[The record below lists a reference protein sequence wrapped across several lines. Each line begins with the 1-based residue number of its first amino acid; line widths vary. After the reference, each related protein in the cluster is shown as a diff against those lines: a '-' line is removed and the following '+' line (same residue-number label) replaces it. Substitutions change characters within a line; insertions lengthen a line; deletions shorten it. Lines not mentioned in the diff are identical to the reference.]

1 MSGPVSDVYILR
13 ESGLRVRQE
22 QGCAILRRWRQAVG
36 PLAID

>member
-1 MSGPVSDVYILR
+1 MSPPVSEAYMLR

-22 QGCAILRRWRQAVG
+22 QGCAILRQRQQAAM